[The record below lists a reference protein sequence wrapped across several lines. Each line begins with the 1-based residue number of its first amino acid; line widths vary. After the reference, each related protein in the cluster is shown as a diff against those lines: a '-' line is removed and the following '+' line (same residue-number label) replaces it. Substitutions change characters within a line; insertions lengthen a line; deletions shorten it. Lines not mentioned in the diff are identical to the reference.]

1 MQRIHIVMNL
11 NDEQIIRG
19 LKEGNRD
26 TVQYIY
32 DNYFYMCSYMVSSNG
47 GNEEESKDIFQ
58 DALLVVIQKIA
69 EPDFKLSSQFQTFL
83 FTIQNNQWKIEL
95 KKRKKQNKLSEVPFL
110 IDYTAE
116 ELIDYYDQ
124 KISSSLLWKCF
135 KKLRKDCQD
144 ILKLWWKGYGQKEI
158 AHVLSYKYF

>member
-1 MQRIHIVMNL
+1 
-11 NDEQIIRG
+11 
-19 LKEGNRD
+19 
-26 TVQYIY
+26 
-32 DNYFYMCSYMVSSNG
+32 MVSSNG
-47 GNEEESKDIFQ
+47 SNEEESKDIFQ

-158 AHVLSYKYF
+158 AHVLSYKYGYLRNKKLNCDESLICIIKEDEELMDIIMDDPSLISLVNLI